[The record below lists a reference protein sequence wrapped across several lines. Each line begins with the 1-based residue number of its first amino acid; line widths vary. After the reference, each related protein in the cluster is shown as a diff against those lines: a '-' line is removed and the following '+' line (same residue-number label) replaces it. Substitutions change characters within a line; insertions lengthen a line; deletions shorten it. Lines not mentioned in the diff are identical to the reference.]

1 MKRIIFKLVLL
12 TCFSF
17 FVLACNTKYDIFVDP
32 NAVMQ
37 LEKTTVDVLEP
48 VYIKNLGA
56 GETFS
61 FWTGDEGHD
70 YSKITESKNTGLPP
84 NRGLDFEYTYLRSG
98 TYTITLIASSFDE
111 ESGKYVQHSNTVQI
125 TVKPGNNGNNFTSFA
140 IDNAFAGYS
149 PEGTIDGDKITIP
162 IGFINRASGI
172 DDNAYA
178 ALINRRP
185 PLFSVNS
192 SSAKVYSE
200 EGTLLQGRGD
210 DNYKMNLVDETTL
223 DPIVKK
229 FTVVQ
234 DGLSHEYSV
243 AALFYPEISG
253 LTVLGFTAKAY
264 SKNGLSSIPDSEI
277 KQLQLAYP
285 NQTFYGV
292 FIAGAKPDK
301 LKSAILKFTAADGVS
316 VHLKSTGEEIISGT
330 TPVDISSPPI
340 DFEIRRSINGF
351 SIASEFKIYTTVF

>member
-1 MKRIIFKLVLL
+1 MKRILYKIGIL
-12 TCFSF
+12 TCLSF
-17 FVLACNTKYDIFVDP
+17 IVLACNTKYDIFVEP
-32 NAVMQ
+32 NAVME

-48 VYIKNLGA
+48 VYIKNLGS

-70 YSKITESKNTGLPP
+70 FSKIAVAKNSGLPP

-98 TYTITLIASSFDE
+98 TYTITLLASSFDE
-111 ESGKYVQHSNTVQI
+111 VSGKYIQRSNTVQI

-149 PEGTIDGDKITIP
+149 PEGTINGNLITIP

-172 DDNAYA
+172 DDKAYA
-178 ALINRRP
+178 SLINRRP

-200 EGTLLQGRGD
+200 DGTLLQGRGD
-210 DNYKMNLVDETTL
+210 DNYKLNLIDETTL

-229 FTVVQ
+229 FSVVQ

-253 LTVLGFTAKAY
+253 LSVLGFTAKAY
-264 SKNGLSSIPDSEI
+264 SKNGLTSVPENEI

-301 LKSAILKFTAADGVS
+301 LKSAILKFTAAKGVT

-330 TPVDISSPPI
+330 TPVDITTPPI
-340 DFEIRRSINGF
+340 DFEIRRSVNGF